1 MLRNII
7 LTISILLPFVASA
20 ESLSERKAINPVDL
34 RSVSENPKNYEGLRI
49 QFRSIFVAHGDLYD
63 PFHTQFRKEQYMNI
77 IAWDDQSAL
86 WSPEVR
92 AMPTYSMYYEKR
104 RNQKAS
110 ITELKKFQLID
121 VVGEVVSSYDG
132 QPWIDIHSI
141 TPVQNAGTYSD
152 ASVFLLQQANK
163 LASEQVHDLAEQNY
177 VAALKTNL
185 NPDARVAVLE
195 QQALNLLAWG
205 KYEESIKVLDEA
217 LTLHKAWTGDALP
230 TKLSELYYL
239 SAKGYSEAAASA
251 QAANDQ
257 SADEANVA
265 DYFQKSID
273 HAKLAVELE
282 PEHGDAYAIL
292 GIGLSGLEEFDEAR
306 THCQRAILMRPG
318 NAEIRWYLGRILDR
332 QGDYDEA
339 IEVLNRAIDL
349 SPKDYRI
356 HKTIALVH
364 LHKSDLGGKTAAE
377 DRVTSLREFDIAI
390 RLNSMDPDLF
400 YFSGLVIDKA
410 AAAGGKIRIGRA
422 MVEATPKL
430 AADRYEKCIA
440 LDDGYLPAVMALAKY
455 YRGIEKH
462 DQAVV
467 QYKRG
472 LELAPERDELYSK
485 LAEYFISLDRLADAY
500 DVHLKYHDE
509 RDAKHLDTL
518 YQLGKLS
525 LDLKEYKRSADWH
538 ETLVKLEQKH
548 ALAHADLSDSY
559 VELGE
564 WREVVEHADKAL
576 ELLED
581 DAEKTRVYRKKGIA
595 LWAQDKPADALTALA
610 GHTDGTKDIRVL
622 LALGWSQTVAEKGA
636 ADALATA
643 KAAVAMAGD
652 NAEAKELL
660 GWSYYLNGD
669 FKAAESTLS
678 KLELAKELSAYRVG
692 MSVFKQGSARY
703 PEAKKLF
710 DVARNLR
717 DNRSI
722 LKSARGDISSAQRA
736 IRDHERAVERQAA
749 ADKRAADKKAR
760 EEAKKK
766 KEEARRK
773 AEADK
778 KAKEMAER
786 KARDEARRKAAE
798 EKKRKEMERKK
809 AAEEKKRKEL
819 AAKKAAEEKK
829 RRDAAAK
836 KAAAEAAKKKK

>member
-20 ESLSERKAINPVDL
+20 ESLSERKAIHPVDL

-63 PFHTQFRKEQYMNI
+63 PFHTQFRKEQYMNVI
-77 IAWDDQSAL
+77 VWDDQAAV
-86 WSPEVR
+86 WSPEAR
-92 AMPTYSMYYEKR
+92 AMPTYSLYYEKK
-104 RNQKAS
+104 RNQKDS
-110 ITELKKFQLID
+110 ITDLQKFQMVD
-121 VVGEVVSSYDG
+121 VVGEVVSSYNG
-132 QPWIDIHSI
+132 QPWIDVHSVSAVP
-141 TPVQNAGTYSD
+141 TAGMYSD

-163 LASEQVHDLAEQNY
+163 LAGDNIYDLAEQNY
-177 VAALKTNL
+177 MAALKTNL
-185 NPDARVAVLE
+185 NADARIAVLE
-195 QQALNLLAWG
+195 QRALNMLAWG
-205 KYEESIKVLDEA
+205 KFEESIQVLDEA
-217 LTLHKAWTGDALP
+217 LALHKSWTGDALP

-239 SAKGYSEAAASA
+239 SAKGYSEAAATA
-251 QAANDQ
+251 QASN
-257 SADEANVA
+257 DEAAEETQVA
-265 DYFQKSID
+265 EYFQKSID

-356 HKTIALVH
+356 HKTIAMVH

-410 AAAGGKIRIGRA
+410 AAAGGKIRIGRNL
-422 MVEATPKL
+422 VEATPKL
-430 AADRYEKCIA
+430 AADRYEKCIS
-440 LDDGYLPAVMALAKY
+440 LDDSYLPAVMALAKY
-455 YRGIEKH
+455 YRGIKKH
-462 DQAVV
+462 DQAVA

-472 LELAPERDELYSK
+472 LSLAPERDELYSK

-525 LDLKEYKRSADWH
+525 LDLKEYKRSAEWH
-538 ETLVKLEQKH
+538 ETLVKLESKH
-548 ALAHADLSDSY
+548 AMAHADLSDSY
-559 VELGE
+559 VELAE
-564 WREVVEHADKAL
+564 WRSVVEHADKAL

-581 DAEKTRVYRKKGIA
+581 DAEKTRVLRKKGIA
-595 LWAQDKPADALTALA
+595 LWAQDKPADALAALA
-610 GHTDGTKDIRVL
+610 GHTQGTQDLRVL
-622 LALGWSQTVAEKGA
+622 LALGWSQSAAEKGA

-643 KAAVAMAGD
+643 KAAVSLDGESV
-652 NAEAKELL
+652 EAKELL
-660 GWSYYLNGD
+660 GWSYYLTGD
-669 FKAAESTLS
+669 YKAAESTLA
-678 KLELAKELSAYRVG
+678 KLELASKELSAYRVG
-692 MSVFKQGSARY
+692 MSVFKQGSERY
-703 PEAKKLF
+703 PEAKKLLE
-710 DVARNLR
+710 VARNLR

-722 LKSARGDISSAQRA
+722 LKSARSDVSDAQRA
-736 IRDHERAVERQAA
+736 IRDHERAVERKAA
-749 ADKRAADKKAR
+749 ADKREADKKAR
-760 EEAKKK
+760 EEAKRQ

-773 AEADK
+773 AAADK
-778 KAKEMAER
+778 KAKEAAER
-786 KARDEARRKAAE
+786 KAREDAKRKAAEDKRKAAE
-798 EKKRKEMERKK
+798 EKKRMEMEKK
-809 AAEEKKRKEL
+809 K
-819 AAKKAAEEKK
+819 
-829 RRDAAAK
+829 
-836 KAAAEAAKKKK
+836 AAEAAKKKK